1 MTIVPHVSKLAYD
14 PLTSFTPI
22 GLICAGGTAV
32 VAHPSFPANS
42 LHELIRIAKAEP
54 GKISYGTSGIA
65 GAGHMAAELLQLA
78 TQIQMVHIVY
88 KGGGPAMTD
97 LLGAHIPVLFVREAN
112 IRVE

>member
-1 MTIVPHVSKLAYD
+1 MSRIAFLACGLFVS
-14 PLTSFTPI
+14 
-22 GLICAGGTAV
+22 
-32 VAHPSFPANS
+32 HPSFPANS
-42 LHELIRIAKAEP
+42 LRELIRLAKAEP

-78 TQIQMVHIVY
+78 TQTQMVHIVY